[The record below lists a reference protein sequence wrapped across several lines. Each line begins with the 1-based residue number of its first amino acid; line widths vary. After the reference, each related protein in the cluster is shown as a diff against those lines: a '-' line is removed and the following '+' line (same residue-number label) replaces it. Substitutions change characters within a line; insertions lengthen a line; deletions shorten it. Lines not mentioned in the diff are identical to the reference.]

1 MSVTVED
8 VENYAAKQWQQL
20 DPDVKQEQLE
30 LAESML
36 ANQFSERMA
45 TLPNFKGDRDFG
57 LKLLTAHL
65 WELAQGG
72 EAQSE
77 SSEGGSVTYN
87 TVMTYNT
94 VTGNAVDSLQ
104 ETKYGR
110 LFRDQFLFDEQ
121 GVGVVRSR

>member
-20 DPDVKQEQLE
+20 DGDVKQEQLE

-57 LKLLTAHL
+57 KKLLTAHL

-87 TVMTYNT
+87 TV
-94 VTGNAVDSLQ
+94 TGNAVDSLQ

-110 LFRDQFLFDEQ
+110 LFRDQFLFDEL

>member
-8 VENYAAKQWQQL
+8 VENYASKKWQQL
-20 DPDVKQEQLE
+20 DGDVKQEQLD

-87 TVMTYNT
+87 TV
-94 VTGNAVDSLQ
+94 TGNAVDSLQ

>member
-1 MSVTVED
+1 MPVTIQD
-8 VENYAAKQWQQL
+8 VENYASKQFRQL
-20 DPDVKQEQLE
+20 DDDVKQEQLA
-30 LAESML
+30 LAESL
-36 ANQFSERMA
+36 LSNQFSKRVA

-57 LKLLTAHL
+57 KKLLTAHL
-65 WELAQGG
+65 WDLAQGG

-77 SSEGGSVTYN
+77 SSEGGSV
-87 TVMTYNT
+87 TYNT

-121 GVGVVRSR
+121 GISVVRSR